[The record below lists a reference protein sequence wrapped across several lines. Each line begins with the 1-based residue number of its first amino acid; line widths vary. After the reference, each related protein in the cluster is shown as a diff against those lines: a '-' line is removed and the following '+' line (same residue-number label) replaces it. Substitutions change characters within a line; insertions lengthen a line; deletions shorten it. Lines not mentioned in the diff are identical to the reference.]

1 MKFRL
6 SWFFLLLNFLL
17 NSVRKSLNSF
27 QLFFF
32 CSKRVIKVAF
42 SDMFF
47 WLTSFWFSKNI
58 EFWRLPHC
66 VVDSKRREKMAG
78 TQPRARWF
86 TRPNVIGQ
94 SHGPWQ
100 YKFLSK
106 NVIGYRDLPSHFNN
120 VLYTSFHSYFTDTL
134 LWGYLPGLGSLEGN
148 CSMFQPSVN
157 LINRL
162 KA

>member
-58 EFWRLPHC
+58 DFLRLPHC
-66 VVDSKRREKMAG
+66 LKIQKGGKKWRELNPALGDLQDLMWLVSLTAPDSINFYRKMWLDIE
-78 TQPRARWF
+78 TCLLILITFYTHLF
-86 TRPNVIGQ
+86 TAISLIRCFEDIFRILGRKLLNV
-94 SHGPWQ
+94 PTE
-100 YKFLSK
+100 
-106 NVIGYRDLPSHFNN
+106 R
-120 VLYTSFHSYFTDTL
+120 
-134 LWGYLPGLGSLEGN
+134 
-148 CSMFQPSVN
+148 
-157 LINRL
+157 
-162 KA
+162 